1 MTSTLNNPGAATPQ
15 EPTGPPPTFEV
26 GARVRTRHSIDR
38 DSDPTT
44 WPLETGSIVEDFA
57 DFVDSSSV
65 GRDWA
70 VAHRWAVALDNGCLV
85 FRDTDDLEAAGDL
98 TSTAETSARK
108 Q

>member
-1 MTSTLNNPGAATPQ
+1 MNNPGAATPHK
-15 EPTGPPPTFEV
+15 PTGPTPSFEV

-38 DSDPTT
+38 DADAAS
-44 WPLETGSIVEDFA
+44 WPLEAGSIVEDFA

-98 TSTAETSARK
+98 NSDSESSARK

>member
-1 MTSTLNNPGAATPQ
+1 MTSTLNDTGTGTPQ
-15 EPTGPPPTFEV
+15 KPTGRTSTFEL

-38 DSDPTT
+38 DSDPAS

-57 DFVDSSSV
+57 DFVDSPSV

-85 FRDTDDLEAAGDL
+85 FRDTDDLEAAGDP
-98 TSTAETSARK
+98 SSNAESSARK